1 MTGFFKWFKRGSK
14 AIENNKFLIVGLG
27 NIGFKY
33 EKTRHN
39 IGFRIIDSLSSEKN
53 ITLEESKLGQ
63 LGILDYAGKKLF
75 LLKPSTLMNLSG
87 KSVRYWMK
95 KKNIEITNILILTDD
110 LNLDFGNIKLK
121 RKGSDGGHNGLK
133 DIENCLKTPD
143 YPRLRF
149 GIGDKKSTSD
159 KVKFVL
165 GNFSK
170 NEEQKICKFLK
181 ICNEIIFSYVRNGID
196 NTMNIYN

>member
-1 MTGFFKWFKRGSK
+1 M
-14 AIENNKFLIVGLG
+14 
-27 NIGFKY
+27 
-33 EKTRHN
+33 
-39 IGFRIIDSLSSEKN
+39 
-53 ITLEESKLGQ
+53 
-63 LGILDYAGKKLF
+63 
-75 LLKPSTLMNLSG
+75 
-87 KSVRYWMK
+87 
-95 KKNIEITNILILTDD
+95 ILTDD

-170 NEEQKICKFLK
+170 DEEQKICKSLK
-181 ICNEIIFSYVRNGID
+181 ICNEIIFSYVLSFGAIKTLGISLSI
-196 NTMNIYN
+196 NAIGPCFISAAG

>member
-63 LGILDYAGKKLF
+63 LGILDYAGKKMF

-133 DIENCLKTPD
+133 DIENCLKTPN
-143 YPRLRF
+143 YPR
-149 GIGDKKSTSD
+149 
-159 KVKFVL
+159 
-165 GNFSK
+165 
-170 NEEQKICKFLK
+170 
-181 ICNEIIFSYVRNGID
+181 
-196 NTMNIYN
+196 

>member
-63 LGILDYAGKKLF
+63 LGILDYAGKKMF

-149 GIGDKKSTSD
+149 GIGDKRSASD

-170 NEEQKICKFLK
+170 DEEQKISKSLK

>member
-63 LGILDYAGKKLF
+63 LGILDYAGKKMF

-133 DIENCLKTPD
+133 DIENCLKTPN

-170 NEEQKICKFLK
+170 DEEQKICKFLK

>member
-53 ITLEESKLGQ
+53 ITLEKSKLGQ
-63 LGILDYAGKKLF
+63 LGILDYAGKKMF

-133 DIENCLKTPD
+133 DIENCLKTPN

-170 NEEQKICKFLK
+170 DEEQKICKFLK

>member
-27 NIGFKY
+27 NVGFKY

-95 KKNIEITNILILTDD
+95 KKNIEINKHRICLI
-110 LNLDFGNIKLK
+110 
-121 RKGSDGGHNGLK
+121 
-133 DIENCLKTPD
+133 
-143 YPRLRF
+143 
-149 GIGDKKSTSD
+149 
-159 KVKFVL
+159 
-165 GNFSK
+165 
-170 NEEQKICKFLK
+170 
-181 ICNEIIFSYVRNGID
+181 
-196 NTMNIYN
+196 

>member
-63 LGILDYAGKKLF
+63 LGILDYAGKKMF

>member
-53 ITLEESKLGQ
+53 ITLEESKLGK
-63 LGILDYAGKKLF
+63 LGILDYAGKKMF

-170 NEEQKICKFLK
+170 NEEQKICKSLK

>member
-1 MTGFFKWFKRGSK
+1 MTGFFKWFIRGSK

-133 DIENCLKTPD
+133 DIENCLKTPN

>member
-95 KKNIEITNILILTDD
+95 KKNIEITNILILADD

-133 DIENCLKTPD
+133 DIENCLKTPN

>member
-14 AIENNKFLIVGLG
+14 AIENNKFLIVRLG

-170 NEEQKICKFLK
+170 DEEQKICKSLK
-181 ICNEIIFSYVRNGID
+181 ICNLLSCLKPSG
-196 NTMNIYN
+196 

>member
-53 ITLEESKLGQ
+53 ITLEESKLGK
-63 LGILDYAGKKLF
+63 LGILDYAGKKMF

-170 NEEQKICKFLK
+170 DEEKKICKSLK

>member
-170 NEEQKICKFLK
+170 DEEQKISKSLK

>member
-53 ITLEESKLGQ
+53 ITLEKSKLGQ
-63 LGILDYAGKKLF
+63 LGILDYAGKKMF

-133 DIENCLKTPD
+133 DIENCLKTPN

-170 NEEQKICKFLK
+170 DEEQKICKFLK
-181 ICNEIIFSYVRNGID
+181 ICNEIIFSYVRNGIN

>member
-63 LGILDYAGKKLF
+63 LGILDYAGKKMF

-170 NEEQKICKFLK
+170 DEEQKISKSLK

>member
-53 ITLEESKLGQ
+53 ITLEKSKLGQ
-63 LGILDYAGKKLF
+63 LGILDYAGKKMF

-170 NEEQKICKFLK
+170 DEEQKICKFLK

>member
-63 LGILDYAGKKLF
+63 LGILDYAGKKMF

-133 DIENCLKTPD
+133 DIENCLKTPN

>member
-63 LGILDYAGKKLF
+63 LGILDYAGKKMF

-133 DIENCLKTPD
+133 DIENCLKTSN

-170 NEEQKICKFLK
+170 DEEQKICKFLK

>member
-63 LGILDYAGKKLF
+63 LGILDYAGKKMF

-133 DIENCLKTPD
+133 DIEDCLKSPD

-149 GIGDKKSTSD
+149 GIGDKRSASD

-170 NEEQKICKFLK
+170 DEEQKISKSLK

>member
-149 GIGDKKSTSD
+149 GIGDKKPTSD

-170 NEEQKICKFLK
+170 DEEQKICKFLK

>member
-63 LGILDYAGKKLF
+63 LGILDYAGKKMF

-170 NEEQKICKFLK
+170 DEEQKICNSLK

>member
-63 LGILDYAGKKLF
+63 LGILDYAGKKMF

-170 NEEQKICKFLK
+170 DEEQKICKFLK

>member
-63 LGILDYAGKKLF
+63 LGILDYAGKKMF

-110 LNLDFGNIKLK
+110 LNLDFGKIKLK

-133 DIENCLKTPD
+133 DIEDCLKSPD

-149 GIGDKKSTSD
+149 GIGDKRSASD

-170 NEEQKICKFLK
+170 DEEQKISKSLK

>member
-110 LNLDFGNIKLK
+110 LNLDFGKIKLK

-133 DIENCLKTPD
+133 DIEDCLKSPD

-149 GIGDKKSTSD
+149 GIGDKRSASD

-170 NEEQKICKFLK
+170 DEEQKISKSLK

>member
-121 RKGSDGGHNGLK
+121 PKGSDGGHNGLK

>member
-63 LGILDYAGKKLF
+63 LGILDYAGKKMF

-95 KKNIEITNILILTDD
+95 KKNIEIKNILILTDD

-133 DIENCLKTPD
+133 DIENCLKTPN

>member
-95 KKNIEITNILILTDD
+95 KKNIEIKNILILTDD

-133 DIENCLKTPD
+133 DIENCLKTPN

>member
-1 MTGFFKWFKRGSK
+1 MTGFFKWFKRDSK

-27 NIGFKY
+27 NIGAKY

-39 IGFRIIDSLSSEKN
+39 IGFRIIDLLSSEKN
-53 ITLEESKLGQ
+53 ITLEKLKLGQ
-63 LGILDYAGKKLF
+63 LGVLNYSGKKIF

-110 LNLDFGNIKLK
+110 LNLDFGKIKLK
-121 RKGSDGGHNGLK
+121 RRGSAGGHNGLK
-133 DIENCLKTPD
+133 DIEHCLNTSE

-149 GIGDKKSTSD
+149 GIGNKKHTND
-159 KVKFVL
+159 KVDFVL

-170 NEEQKICKFLK
+170 DEEEKISKSFKVCTEVVLSF
-181 ICNEIIFSYVRNGID
+181 IRNGIE
-196 NTMNIYN
+196 NTMNLYN

>member
-133 DIENCLKTPD
+133 DIENCLKTPN

-165 GNFSK
+165 VNFSK

>member
-121 RKGSDGGHNGLK
+121 PKGSDGGHNGLK

-170 NEEQKICKFLK
+170 DEEKKIYKSLK

>member
-170 NEEQKICKFLK
+170 DEEQKICNSLK

>member
-53 ITLEESKLGQ
+53 ITLEKSKLGQ
-63 LGILDYAGKKLF
+63 LGILDYAGKKMF

-95 KKNIEITNILILTDD
+95 KKNIEIKNILILTDD

-133 DIENCLKTPD
+133 DIENCLKTPN

-170 NEEQKICKFLK
+170 DEEQKICKFLK

>member
-63 LGILDYAGKKLF
+63 LGILDYAGKKMF

-110 LNLDFGNIKLK
+110 LNLDFGKIKLK

-133 DIENCLKTPD
+133 DIENCLKTPN